1 MAFTTTTLS
10 AAMAITDTQI
20 KVTSA
25 TGFAANQYVKI
36 DEEFMKIVSS
46 YVSGT
51 TIPVIRG
58 QNGSVVIAHATS
70 TNVVTDAISQTAS
83 SDWGNPNS
91 TVITAYALS
100 ARRRKIVAYGAAGA
114 ISLPLAGEDI
124 IAVINGTSALAMTVA
139 APTKDID
146 GSILY
151 IAGNGAAN
159 HTITFTGGLSGAGT
173 SYDVITVNSTAPIVV
188 MAMAINGLWN
198 SMVATPMAGTVTNIT
213 GTVA

>member
-10 AAMAITDTQI
+10 AAMALTDTQI

-36 DEEFMKIVSS
+36 DEEFMKIVNS

-51 TIPVIRG
+51 TIPVLRG
-58 QNGSVVIAHATS
+58 QNGSVAIAHATA

-91 TVITAYALS
+91 TVVTAYALS
-100 ARRRKIVAYGAAGA
+100 ARRRKVVSYGAAGA
-114 ISLPLAGEDI
+114 ITLPLAGEDL
-124 IAVINGTSALAMTVA
+124 IAVINGTSALAMTIA
-139 APTKDID
+139 APTTDID

-151 IAGNGAAN
+151 VAGNGAAN
-159 HTITFTGGLSGAGT
+159 HTIQFTGGLSGSGT

-213 GTVA
+213 GTVG